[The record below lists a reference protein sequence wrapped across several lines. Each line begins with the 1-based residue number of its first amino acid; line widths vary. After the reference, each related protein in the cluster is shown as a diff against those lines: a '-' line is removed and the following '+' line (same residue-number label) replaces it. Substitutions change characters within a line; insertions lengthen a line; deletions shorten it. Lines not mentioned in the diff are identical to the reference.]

1 MVAQVTRH
9 HSKGQPVS
17 ATIFRSRL
25 AAATTAVGVLV
36 APLAVVGL
44 TAAPAH
50 AAPVVE
56 VNLVAVNDFH
66 GRINANT
73 TSWASTVETVSADT
87 TTPANT
93 LMVGAGDLIGA
104 SEFAS
109 AILSDQ
115 PTIDVMNTLDLD
127 ASAVGNHE
135 FDKGWADLRDR
146 VIGPDASRNAKWDYL
161 ASNVTLR
168 ANGAPALPPFST
180 FTLDSGTPA
189 DTTDDLTVGVVG
201 GVTDETPSLVSPA
214 GVAELQFSEEVAA
227 SAKYADILKDGNP
240 ANGEADIV
248 VATFHSGAAVGA
260 GSTFEQEVAKNGV
273 FARMANMTGN
283 VDAVINGHT
292 HQTYAW
298 QGPKPGGGT
307 RAYIQTG
314 EYAANVG
321 QIKLT
326 VDVGAVGG
334 PAVTSFT
341 VKNVAR
347 AATADLTNPRV
358 AQVKTI
364 VDAAL
369 ANAKVVGD
377 TPVGAVSADIS
388 RAYDGVDNSGKPVED
403 RGSESPLGDLVANAL
418 RDGIPA
424 DIAKPDLGIVNPGGL
439 RADLI
444 FKGDPATNP
453 ANTDG
458 VITYAEAN
466 NVLPF
471 VNNIST
477 VALTGAQIKKILEQ
491 QWQPAGAQ
499 RPFLHLGLSDNVQ
512 TTLDGFKPVGERVT
526 SIRINGAPIDLAKTY
541 SVSTFS
547 FLSAGGDNFTAFKEG
562 TTKDTGLV
570 DRDLW
575 IKYLTDHKPVAP
587 NFAREQIHVSGL
599 KASYKAGERASLV
612 FTKLDMG
619 ALGAPKNTK
628 LDLVK
633 VNKDGS
639 TLTFGTATVTDGN
652 ARALFTVRGGK
663 EFRIVAQDSKTTI
676 ARAVVKT
683 KPTLSHRVFPKAK
696 FIKAKKTRVRV
707 KIKLKSEVATPVK
720 GRVTIRVAGRK
731 YNAKVKDGA
740 AKVKLRKFS
749 RPGKYRVV
757 VKYKASDTF
766 SSARQKFTLRVK
778 S

>member
-1 MVAQVTRH
+1 MV
-9 HSKGQPVS
+9 
-17 ATIFRSRL
+17 
-25 AAATTAVGVLV
+25 AAATAAGVMA

-66 GRINANT
+66 GRINPNT
-73 TSWASTVETVSADT
+73 AAWASTVETVSADT

-93 LMVGAGDLIGA
+93 LMLGAGDLIGA

-109 AILSDQ
+109 AILNDQ

-146 VIGPDASRNAKWDYL
+146 VIGPAASRNAKWEYL

-168 ANGAPALPPFST
+168 SNGAPALPPFST
-180 FTLDSGTPA
+180 FALDSGTPA
-189 DTTDDLTVGVVG
+189 DTSDDLTVGVVG
-201 GVTDETPSLVSPA
+201 GVTDETPSLVSPS

-227 SAKYADILKDGNP
+227 SARYADMLKDGNP
-240 ANGEADIV
+240 DNGEADIV
-248 VATFHSGAAVGA
+248 VAAFHSGAAVGV
-260 GSTFEQEVAKNGV
+260 GSSFEQEVAKGGV
-273 FARMANMTGN
+273 FARMASMTGS
-283 VDAVINGHT
+283 VDAIINGHT
-292 HQTYAW
+292 HQTYAFT
-298 QGPKPGGGT
+298 GPKPGGGS

-326 VDVGAVGG
+326 VDVGAAGG

-341 VKNVAR
+341 VRNVAR
-347 AATADLTNPRV
+347 SSTADLTNPRV
-358 AQVKTI
+358 LQVKAI
-364 VDAAL
+364 VDEAL
-369 ANAKVVGD
+369 AKAKLVGD
-377 TPVGAVSADIS
+377 TPVGAISADIS
-388 RAYDGVDNSGKPVED
+388 RAFNGVDASGKPVED
-403 RGSESPLGDLVANAL
+403 RGSESTLGDLVANAL

-439 RADLI
+439 RADLVY
-444 FKGDPATNP
+444 KGEPATNP

-458 VITYAEAN
+458 VVTYAEAN
-466 NVLPF
+466 DVLPF
-471 VNNIST
+471 VNNISA
-477 VALTGAQIKKILEQ
+477 VALTGAQVKKILEQ
-491 QWQPAGAQ
+491 QWQPAGSQ

-512 TTLDGFKPVGERVT
+512 TTLDPTKPAGQRVT

-547 FLSAGGDNFTAFKEG
+547 FLAAGGDNFTAFTEG
-562 TTKDTGLV
+562 KTKDTGLV

-587 NFAREQIHVSGL
+587 NFAREQVYVSGI
-599 KASYKAGERASLV
+599 KDSYKVGEKATLV
-612 FTKLDMG
+612 FTRLDMG
-619 ALGAPKNTK
+619 VLGGLKNSR
-628 LDLVK
+628 LDLVRVK
-633 VNKDGS
+633 NDGS
-639 TLTFGTATVTDGN
+639 TKVFGTAAVTNGN
-652 ARALFTVRGGK
+652 ARAIFTVRGGK

-676 ARAVVKT
+676 ARAVVRT
-683 KPTLSHRVFPKAK
+683 KPVMTTKLFPKAK
-696 FIKAKKTRVRV
+696 KISSKKTRARIKV
-707 KIKLKSEVATPVK
+707 KLKSEVELAVK
-720 GRVTIRVAGRK
+720 GRVQVKVAGRK
-731 YNAKVKDGA
+731 YNAKVKDGV
-740 AKVKLRKFS
+740 AKLKLRKFS

-757 VKYKASDTF
+757 VKYKANDNFAGVRKTF
-766 SSARQKFTLRVK
+766 TIRVK
-778 S
+778 R